1 MAGTKRRGEKGGG
14 GRKARKQGIG
24 KAAPAIR
31 ASVFVFN
38 PPFSQLIRTCQMS
51 IRDESHVG
59 GFSAW

>member
-1 MAGTKRRGEKGGG
+1 MAGTKRGGERGG

-38 PPFSQLIRTCQMS
+38 PPFSQLIKTCQMS
-51 IRDESHVG
+51 IRDQSQVG

>member
-1 MAGTKRRGEKGGG
+1 MAGTKRGGERGGE
-14 GRKARKQGIG
+14 RKARKQGIG

-51 IRDESHVG
+51 IRDQSQVG
-59 GFSAW
+59 GFSA

>member
-1 MAGTKRRGEKGGG
+1 MAGTKRGGERGG

-38 PPFSQLIRTCQMS
+38 PPFSQLMRTCQMS
-51 IRDESHVG
+51 IRDQSQVG

>member
-1 MAGTKRRGEKGGG
+1 MAGTKRNGERGG

-38 PPFSQLIRTCQMS
+38 PPFSQLIKTCQMS
-51 IRDESHVG
+51 IRDQSQVG